1 MVTAVPVNYWA
12 VIVATIASM
21 AIGFVWYGPLFGKK
35 WIAEMGWTKE
45 HLEGKRADS
54 KKMTRQYVLM
64 ALGSLVMSFVLL
76 HNITFGSAYLH
87 ITGIS
92 AGLQAGFWNWLGFI
106 APLTLGAVLWE
117 GKSWKLFC
125 INVGY
130 YLVTLLVMG
139 CILAV
144 WM

>member
-1 MVTAVPVNYWA
+1 MITAVPVNYVA
-12 VIVATIASM
+12 LIVATIASM
-21 AIGFVWYGPLFGKK
+21 AIGFMWYGPLLGKLWVK
-35 WIAEMGWTKE
+35 EMGWSE
-45 HLEGKRADS
+45 ADM
-54 KKMTRQYVLM
+54 KTAQAKWMTRQYVLM
-64 ALGSLVMSFVLL
+64 MLGSLVMAFVLL
-76 HNITFGSAYLH
+76 HNLTFGSAYLQM
-87 ITGIS
+87 TGVS

-106 APLTLGAVLWE
+106 VPITLSAVLWE

-139 CILAV
+139 AILAG